1 MELFKIADVAK
12 KLNISRQTVY
22 NKIKELE
29 IKPIVK
35 KGVKHLTKEQIL
47 SIEMS
52 INGLQLDSD
61 FDNLDNGFDNLADHY
76 TTPEGARKGVDES
89 VLIENR
95 ELYLEQINTLKKQI
109 EGLEQDKK
117 DLKQQV
123 KDKEYQFAYLL
134 SINQEQQKAL
144 NSLENN
150 NYSKQDIS
158 LWEKIKN
165 KLKGST

>member
-1 MELFKIADVAK
+1 MKYFRVSETAKMLDV
-12 KLNISRQTVY
+12 SRQTIY
-22 NKIKELE
+22 NKIKELGIE
-29 IKPIVK
+29 VTVK
-35 KGVKHLTKEQIL
+35 DSVKQLTSEQVESIRL
-47 SIEMS
+47 SIEALHVDNDFTDKTASKMPS
-52 INGLQLDSD
+52 KQLNSD
-61 FDNLDNGFDNLADHY
+61 TD
-76 TTPEGARKGVDES
+76 TT
-89 VLIENR
+89 
-95 ELYLEQINTLKKQI
+95 LYLEQIDLLKKQI

-134 SINQEQQKAL
+134 SINQEQQKAP

-165 KLKGST
+165 KLTGST